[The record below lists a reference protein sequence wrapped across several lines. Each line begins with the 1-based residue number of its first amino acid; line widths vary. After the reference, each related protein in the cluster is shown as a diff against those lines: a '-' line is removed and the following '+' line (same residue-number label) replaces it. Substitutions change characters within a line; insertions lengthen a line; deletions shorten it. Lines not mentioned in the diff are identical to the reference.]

1 MANAKYPPLG
11 RSFVLAY
18 ASSDRNFP
26 ILAIRKDPRVEN
38 YRIPEDLSPHP
49 DKVRYPNH
57 VFTGAQPTNS
67 DEQVQWIYE
76 ILPSP
81 WVPFNR
87 YDDDLGSVTGRK
99 RSVKNE
105 GQKATLSASARTSY
119 EARDGSATVLTE
131 TEESWATVDE
141 DGNSLFPVKCR
152 DLYDPS
158 RGAVEECRQLMVPDG
173 TEEGTL
179 VNENNVITQ
188 TTYEAYNQ
196 YLSAKVV
203 QTYKVS
209 GPQLVGFATNDSG
222 QLVTVTA
229 QRKGSDGYAPTQP
242 TAVKQVEVSREDA
255 ESLVERI
262 TEAPRVFDQKSV
274 EVQKP
279 DPIPSKF
286 RADKASTIQTSLALA
301 SDDVSNPLTLSDE
314 EYAKSE
320 QRASEHVKKVTVT
333 TKDNSSFPV
342 LHGVDYE
349 ESFNIQIPYVESIAT
364 TLPSSGTFEADPL
377 GDGRWLVRT
386 YNPDDIDSA
395 LSSVMVTYPTRHSM
409 DLPPVLQ
416 EITLAWD
423 SSEGAGTQWQD
434 NQLYVYG
441 GMNSLVQDDSGSNT
455 AQLSATPQFDI
466 IMKDIWARNL
476 IATSHVFF
484 LKGPVAEVDI
494 MSKLGASMWP
504 VFKPKSYALTTK
516 GVSVSCSVSGSI
528 KRAFSPYDGYLG
540 AVEYNWSKNFN
551 KDRSIKNITLSI
563 PQCIH
568 GPISVND
575 SKTVTASPSVNIKF
589 PQTPPL
595 NIDSGTQVVGLEVL
609 VNFTETVTE
618 TAEVDFYLPPTEPTA
633 VPSSGLYIVDSNVE
647 FYKFGYFIVR
657 ATTIDASQL
666 A

>member
-1 MANAKYPPLG
+1 MATEYPPLG
-11 RSFVLAY
+11 KSFVLAY
-18 ASSDRNFP
+18 ASSDRDYP
-26 ILAIRKDPRVEN
+26 IIAIRKDPRVEN
-38 YRIPEDLSPHP
+38 YRIPTDLSPHP

-67 DEQVQWIYE
+67 DERVQWIYE

-87 YDDDLGSVTGRK
+87 YDDDLGAVTGRK

-105 GQKATLSASARTSY
+105 GQAATLTAGSRTSY

-131 TEESWATVDE
+131 TEESWASESDYL
-141 DGNSLFPVKCR
+141 GNSPFPVKCR

-158 RGAVEECRQLMVPDG
+158 RGAVEECRQLMTATGD
-173 TEEGTL
+173 EQGTL
-179 VNENNVITQ
+179 TNEGGVIVQ
-188 TTYEAYNQ
+188 TTYEPYNQ

-203 QTYKVS
+203 QTYKVD
-209 GPQLVGFATNDSG
+209 GPQLVGFSTNDSG

-229 QRKGSDGYAPTQP
+229 QRKGSDGYVPTQP
-242 TAVKQVEVSREDA
+242 TAVKQVDASREDA

-301 SDDVSNPLTLSDE
+301 ADDLTEPLTLSDE

-320 QRASEHVKKVTVT
+320 QRASEHIKRITTTV
-333 TKDNSSFPV
+333 KDNSSFPV
-342 LHGVDYE
+342 LNGVDYE
-349 ESFNIQIPYVESIAT
+349 EGFNIQIPYTESIAT
-364 TLPSSGTFEADPL
+364 TLPASGTFEADPL

-386 YNPDDIDSA
+386 YDPNDIDAA
-395 LSSVMVTYPTRHSM
+395 LSSVMVKFPTRHSM

-416 EITLAWD
+416 EIRLSWD
-423 SSEGAGTQWQD
+423 SSEGTGTQWQD

-441 GMNSLVQDDSGSNT
+441 GMNSLVQDDSGQNT
-455 AQLSATPQFDI
+455 AQISATPQFDI

-484 LKGPVAEVDI
+484 LKGPVTEVDI
-494 MSKLGASMWP
+494 MSKLGATMWP
-504 VFKPKSYALTTK
+504 VFKPKSYALTTT

-568 GPISVND
+568 NTITVNET
-575 SKTVTASPSVNIKF
+575 KTVTASPSVDLKF
-589 PQTPPL
+589 PTTPPL
-595 NIDSGTQVVGLEVL
+595 NIDSGTQVEGLEVR
-609 VNFTETVTE
+609 VNFAETVTE
-618 TAEVDFYLPPTEPTA
+618 TAAVNFYLPPTEPTA